1 MTSEFLAFAPGA
13 AKLLRGGGGGGGE
26 LYLAMAPSI

>member
-13 AKLLRGGGGGGGE
+13 AKMMGGGGGGGE

>member
-13 AKLLRGGGGGGGE
+13 AKMMGGGGGE